1 MVLGRGTTAGK
12 DTALAEDVITEVPV
26 VDAAAAAAAAA
37 LADCN
42 AMSYASLA
50 VSTGVSITGN
60 IAAGINATASD
71 SSVTIPPLSLHACF
85 VALSL
90 FPS

>member
-1 MVLGRGTTAGK
+1 MVFGNETTAGK
-12 DTALAEDVITEVPV
+12 VTALAEDVITGVLV
-26 VDAAAAAAAAA
+26 VAAAAAAAA

-42 AMSYASLA
+42 AASYATFA

-60 IAAGINATASD
+60 IAAGTKASA
-71 SSVTIPPLSLHACF
+71 SGVSATIPPLSLHSCL